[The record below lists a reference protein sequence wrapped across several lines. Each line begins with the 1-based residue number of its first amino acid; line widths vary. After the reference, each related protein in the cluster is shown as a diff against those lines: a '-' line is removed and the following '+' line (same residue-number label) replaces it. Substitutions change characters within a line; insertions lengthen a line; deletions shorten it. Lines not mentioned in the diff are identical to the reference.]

1 MIKTALSAS
10 LIALAVLAPVASAAV
25 EPKAKPVK
33 EPKAPVLDEKTAKYC
48 ADIAAI
54 KPDKKGYITLT
65 NEQLAFQST
74 FDCPVERPADCPDEA
89 KQKMY
94 DKTVKEYSA
103 IGSDSAKA
111 QMPEWLKQ
119 SYRQECSFDK
129 PDKGKHETKP
139 EKPFDP
145 SVTGSSKVKP

>member
-10 LIALAVLAPVASAAV
+10 LIALAVLAPAASAAP
-25 EPKAKPVK
+25 EPKAKPEK
-33 EPKAPVLDEKTAKYC
+33 EPKAPVMDDKTAKYC

-54 KPDKKGYITLT
+54 KPDKKGHITLT
-65 NEQLAFQST
+65 KEQLAFQSK
-74 FDCPVERPADCPDEA
+74 FDCPVERPTDCPDA
-89 KQKMY
+89 TKQEKL

-119 SYRQECSFDK
+119 SYRQECSLDK
-129 PDKGKHETKP
+129 PEKGKHETKP

-145 SVTGSSKVKP
+145 SVIGSSKVKP